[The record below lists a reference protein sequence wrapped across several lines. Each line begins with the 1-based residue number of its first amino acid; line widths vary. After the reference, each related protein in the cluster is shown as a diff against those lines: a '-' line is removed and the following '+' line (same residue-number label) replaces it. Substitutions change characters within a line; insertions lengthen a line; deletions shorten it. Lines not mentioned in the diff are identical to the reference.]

1 MSLTHGVPGA
11 ATGGRPD
18 FVDRWRNPRGIW
30 GGLAVVSHK
39 PVGSRFMVT
48 AGVFFL
54 VGGVEALL
62 MRVQLARPENDFLDA
77 ETYNDLFTMH
87 GTTMMFLF
95 VVPFIEGLANYLLP
109 VQLGARDQPF
119 PRFNAFNYWCYLF
132 GGVLLYSSFAAAAVP
147 DAGWFAYVPL
157 SSDPYSPGP
166 AMDFW
171 LWGLA
176 LVEVSG
182 IGAAVEILV
191 LTLRMRAPGMSLARM
206 PVFAWAML
214 TASALIVLAFTP
226 LLVATG
232 MLEMDRLLGATIFVA
247 EKDGSPLLWQHLF
260 WIFGHPEVYIMF
272 LPAAGLVSQ
281 VVQVHA
287 RQRLVGYPFV
297 VLAFVLTA
305 VISLGLWVHHM
316 FTTGLP
322 PLTMSF
328 FTAASMTIAIASGI
342 QVLAWVATIWLGRP
356 RFTVAMM
363 FVVGFIVTFVAGGIT
378 GVMVASVPFD
388 QQVHDTYFVVAH
400 FHYVLIGGVLFP
412 LFAALYHWLPKMTGR
427 QLHHRPGVVVFALV
441 FVGFHLTFFPMH
453 LSGMWG
459 MVRRVYTY
467 EPDLGIGGLNLLST
481 VGAFLL
487 AAGVLVFV
495 VDLAVAWRR
504 GDPAG
509 SDTWAG
515 DGLEWSVPSPPPS
528 ENFPRI
534 PVVGSRYPLWQPE
547 RDRPDRDDRIRAF
560 DRAPAEFR
568 ASPTT
573 SVLLAEPEAVVHL
586 PSPTRWPLVPALGLA
601 ATAAALIAQ
610 AYPLA
615 VAALVVVAIG
625 VAGWLRRNE
634 AERWPE
640 RAGVRVGGLAV
651 DVHGVQAIG
660 WWGAMATIAVLA
672 TAGGTILA
680 SYHFLQVNAATWP
693 PAPTQRPAAVLPVGL
708 LAALVLA
715 AGGALWLSTRAR
727 IHRRATLAGL
737 AGVTVVGVVAGALT
751 VAVYAAAPPEPSR
764 HAYDSMV
771 LLVLVFQAALV
782 VVALVATGLAYL
794 RAVAGGPPGR
804 LRLLLQVAAGYWSLT
819 AAWWALAAGSLSIAL
834 VG

>member
-1 MSLTHGVPGA
+1 MSLTQGVPDTA
-11 ATGGRPD
+11 AGQPD
-18 FVDRWRNPRGIW
+18 FDGVWRNPRGIW
-30 GGLAVVSHK
+30 RSLSVVSHK
-39 PVGSRFMVT
+39 PVGSRFMIT
-48 AGVFFL
+48 AGLFFL
-54 VGGVEALL
+54 VGGIEALL
-62 MRVQLARPENDFLDA
+62 MRVQLARPENRFLDA
-77 ETYNDLFTMH
+77 QTYNDLFTMH

-95 VVPFIEGLANYLLP
+95 VVPFIEGLATYLLP

-157 SSDPYSPGP
+157 SSNPYSPGP
-166 AMDFW
+166 GMDFW

-176 LVEVSG
+176 LVELSG

-214 TASALIVLAFTP
+214 TASGLIVLAFTP
-226 LLVATG
+226 LLVATS
-232 MLEMDRLLGATIFVA
+232 MLEFDRLLGATFFVA
-247 EKDGSPLLWQHLF
+247 EHGGSPLLWQHLF

-272 LPAAGLVSQ
+272 LPAAGIVSQ

-287 RQRLVGYPFV
+287 RQRLIGYPFV

-388 QQVHDTYFVVAH
+388 QQVHDTFFVVAH
-400 FHYVLIGGVLFP
+400 FHYVLIGGVVFP
-412 LFAALYHWLPKMTGR
+412 LFAALYHWLPKMIGR
-427 QLHHRPGVVVFALV
+427 RLHQRPGVVVFALV

-453 LSGMWG
+453 LAGMWG

-467 EPDLGIGGLNLLST
+467 DPDLGIGGLNLVAT

-495 VDLAVAWRR
+495 IDLVVAWRR
-504 GDPAG
+504 GAPAG
-509 SDTWAG
+509 RDPWAG
-515 DGLEWSVPSPPPS
+515 DGLEWGVPSPPPS
-528 ENFPRI
+528 ENFSRI

-547 RDRPDRDDRIRAF
+547 RDRPDRDERARGF
-560 DRAPAEFR
+560 DRAPADFR

-573 SVLLAEPEAVVHL
+573 SILLAEPEAAVHL
-586 PSPTRWPLVPALGLA
+586 PTPTFWPLVPALGLA
-601 ATAAALIAQ
+601 GTAAALIAQ
-610 AYPLA
+610 AYPVA
-615 VAALVVVAIG
+615 VAGLVVVAVG
-625 VAGWLRRNE
+625 VVGWLRRNE

-640 RAGVRVGGLAV
+640 RSGVRVGGLPL
-651 DVHGVQAIG
+651 DVHGTRAIG

-680 SYHFLQVNAATWP
+680 SYHFLQVNATVWP
-693 PAPTQRPAAVLPVGL
+693 PAPAQRPAAALPAGL

-715 AGGALWLSTRAR
+715 AAGALWLGTRAQ
-727 IHRRATLAGL
+727 IRRRTALAVLAVLAAAGL
-737 AGVTVVGVVAGALT
+737 AAGALT
-751 VAVYAAAPPEPSR
+751 VGTYAAAPPAPSR

-782 VVALVATGLAYL
+782 IVALVATGLAFL
-794 RAVAGGPPGR
+794 RAAAGGPPGR
-804 LRLLLQVAAGYWSLT
+804 LRLLVQVAAGYWALT
-819 AAWWALAAGSLSIAL
+819 AAWWALASGSLYVVL

>member
-1 MSLTHGVPGA
+1 MSLTTGLPDA
-11 ATGGRPD
+11 ATGDQPG
-18 FVDRWRNPRGIW
+18 FAALWRNPRGIW
-30 GGLAVVSHK
+30 GSLSAVSHK
-39 PVGSRFMVT
+39 PLGGRFMIT

-62 MRVQLARPENDFLDA
+62 MRVQLARPENRFLDA
-77 ETYNDLFTMH
+77 QTYNDLFTMH

-132 GGVLLYSSFAAAAVP
+132 GGILLYSSFAAAAVP

-166 AMDFW
+166 GMDFW

-176 LVEVSG
+176 LVELSG

-206 PVFAWAML
+206 PLFGWAMM
-214 TASALIVLAFTP
+214 TASGLILLAFPP
-226 LLVATG
+226 LLIATG
-232 MLEMDRLLGATIFVA
+232 MLEFDRLLGASFFVVD
-247 EKDGSPLLWQHLF
+247 KGGSALLWQHLF

-272 LPAAGLVSQ
+272 LPAAGIVSQ

-287 RQRLVGYPFV
+287 RQRLIGYPFV

-316 FTTGLP
+316 YTTGLP

-356 RFTVAMM
+356 RFTVAML

-388 QQVHDTYFVVAH
+388 EQVHDTYFVVAH
-400 FHYVLIGGVLFP
+400 FHYVLIGGVVFP
-412 LFAALYHWLPKMTGR
+412 LLAALYHWLPKMTGR
-427 QLHHRPGVVVFALV
+427 RLHHRAGVLAFALV

-453 LSGMWG
+453 LAGMWG

-467 EPDLGIGGLNLLST
+467 DTDLGIGGVNLLST

-487 AAGVLVFV
+487 ATGVLVFV
-495 VDLAVAWRR
+495 IDLAVAWRR
-504 GDPAG
+504 GAPAG
-509 SDTWAG
+509 PDPWGG
-515 DGLEWSVPSPPPS
+515 DGLEWSVPAPPPP
-528 ENFPRI
+528 ENFARI
-534 PVVGSRYPLWQPE
+534 PQVGGRYPGWQPAADADE
-547 RDRPDRDDRIRAF
+547 RTRAF
-560 DRAPAEFR
+560 DRAPGGFR
-568 ASPTT
+568 ATPTT
-573 SVLLAEPEAVVHL
+573 SVLLAEPEATVHL
-586 PSPTRWPLVPALGLA
+586 PGPTRWPLVPALGLV
-601 ATAAALIAQ
+601 ATAAALVFQ
-610 AYPLA
+610 AYPIA
-615 VAALVVVAIG
+615 VGALVVVAVG
-625 VAGWLRRNE
+625 FAGWLRRNE
-634 AERWPE
+634 AERSPE
-640 RAGVRVGGLAV
+640 RAGVQIGGLPV
-651 DVHGVQAIG
+651 DVHGVRSVG
-660 WWGAMATIAVLA
+660 WWGAMAAIAVLA

-680 SYHFLQVNAATWP
+680 SYQFLQVTATGWP
-693 PAPTQRPAAVLPVGL
+693 PALPQRPGAVLPAGL

-715 AGGALWLSTRAR
+715 AGGALWLCTRAE
-727 IHRRATLAGL
+727 IHRRTALVVLTVVAV
-737 AGVTVVGVVAGALT
+737 AGVTAGGLT
-751 VAVYAAAPPEPSR
+751 VGTYVAAPPVPSR

-782 VVALVATGLAYL
+782 LVALLATGLACL
-794 RAVAGGPPGR
+794 RSARGGPPGR
-804 LRLLLQVAAGYWSLT
+804 VRLLIQICAGYWSLT
-819 AAWWALAAGSLSIAL
+819 AVWWALAAGSLYTAL